1 MFSNSVKLF
10 SVAGFDIKID
20 PSWLIIASL
29 IAWSLSQHYFPV
41 EMPGHSGLVYG
52 VTAIAS
58 TIVFFASLLLHELA
72 HCFVARRFGV
82 PIAGITLF
90 LFGGVAEM
98 ENRPQS
104 PKAEFLIALAG
115 PVMSLAL
122 ALGFVFLSGI
132 AALFGRMTVLS
143 TVFSYLAAINLI
155 LAVFNLLPAF
165 PLDGGR
171 IMRAF
176 LWWRSGNLLR
186 ANEIASKSGIF
197 FAFAL
202 MGLGILFL
210 FQGALLP
217 GLWQIMIGGF
227 LLVAARSSHQGELM
241 QAMFDKRT
249 VGSLMQSNPVTVHPG
264 VTLSTF
270 VNQVVLKH
278 GLSFIPVVEDGVLLG
293 HIDHKMLLGID
304 RENWS
309 NTQVGDVYAG
319 LDPSSSVD
327 PDVSIEELIQLIS
340 TSGRRKFLVV
350 KDGNLVGVISLSDL
364 ARHMRLSDLMTAA

>member
-41 EMPGHSGLVYG
+41 EMPGQSGLVYG

-72 HCFVARRFGV
+72 HCLVARRFGV

-227 LLVAARSSHQGELM
+227 LLVAARSSHQSQLM

-249 VGSLMQSNPVTVHPG
+249 VGSLMQNNPVTVHPS

-319 LDPSSSVD
+319 LDPSSSVH

-340 TSGRRKFLVV
+340 TTGRRKFLVV
-350 KDGNLVGVISLSDL
+350 KDGNLAGVISLSDL